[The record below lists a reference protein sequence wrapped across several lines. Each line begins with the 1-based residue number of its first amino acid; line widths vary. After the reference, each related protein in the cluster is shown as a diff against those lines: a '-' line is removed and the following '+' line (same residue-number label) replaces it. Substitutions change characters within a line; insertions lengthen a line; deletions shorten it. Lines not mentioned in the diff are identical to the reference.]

1 MHSKKFP
8 STAMQSERRTRA
20 ENATAKE
27 MQLSNR
33 AASLLQTDPIYE
45 DGEGRRWPIVQRRN
59 PMGHPPS
66 FACWPGEFGVIGR
79 EGEWAVA
86 HSEDG
91 EMVNEGFGSL
101 RDALKQALYRNGSS
115 K

>member
-1 MHSKKFP
+1 
-8 STAMQSERRTRA
+8 MQTERLTRA

-33 AASLLQTDPIYE
+33 AASLLQTEPIYE
-45 DGEGRRWPIVQRRN
+45 DEFRRRWPIVQRLN
-59 PMGHPPS
+59 PNDYPPL

-79 EGEWAVA
+79 EGKWWVA

-91 EMVNEGFGSL
+91 EMVDGYYFDL

-115 K
+115 N